1 MKSLG
6 RETESRPFAGVRPAE
21 GGPPVGEAEPR
32 PLAPAS
38 WDWSR
43 VRRVL
48 VVRLRSIGDTVLATP
63 SLHAL
68 RRFLPDARID
78 VLLEDWVAPLLEG
91 SDDVDRVL
99 TVRRKSQSARLRV
112 ARQLRAEGYDVAYN
126 LHGGSTAALLVRASG
141 ARHRVGYADYAYA
154 ALHNHHAPSSAEL
167 WGREKTHSAEQQ
179 LALVGWTGVP
189 VTDRPAS
196 RLAVT
201 SAAAHVVERRLDAE
215 AGLSPGRPFALI
227 HPAAAFETKTWA
239 AANFARVVEH
249 LATRGLSTV
258 AVAAHGEERVLDEV
272 RAHCGVPLG
281 GFTDLSLPELTA
293 LAARARIFVGN
304 DSGVAHVAAAVEA
317 PQVVVFGSSNVAH
330 WRPWTAAPA
339 EVVREE
345 MHCAPCPGYTCAEFG
360 APECIRRVPPERV
373 VAAVERV
380 LKAVEKREVRSQ
392 ASEATRRSQPLSSDS

>member
-1 MKSLG
+1 MKSLE
-6 RETESRPFAGVRPAE
+6 RRTEPRPFAHAAAAPFV
-21 GGPPVGEAEPR
+21 GGGAEPR
-32 PLAPAS
+32 PLAPAR

-43 VRRVL
+43 VRSVL

-68 RRFLPDARID
+68 RRFLPEARID

-91 SDDVDRVL
+91 SSDVDRVL
-99 TVRRKSQSARLRV
+99 TVRRKSQSSRLRV
-112 ARQLRAEGYDVAYN
+112 ARRLRAEGYDVAYN

-154 ALHNHHAPSSAEL
+154 ALHNQQAPPSAEL
-167 WGREKTHSAEQQ
+167 WGLEKTHSAEQQ
-179 LALVGWTGVP
+179 LALLGWTGVP

-196 RLAVT
+196 RLNVT
-201 SAAAHVVERRLDAE
+201 HEAASAVERRLEDE
-215 AGLSPGRPFALI
+215 AGLSPGQPFALI
-227 HPAAAFETKTWA
+227 HPAAAFDTKTWA

-249 LATRGLSTV
+249 LAARGLAAV
-258 AVAAHGEERVLDEV
+258 AVAAPGEGSVIEEV
-272 RAHCGVPLG
+272 RAHSGAPLA

-293 LAARARIFVGN
+293 LAARATLFVGN
-304 DSGVAHVAAAVEA
+304 DSGVAHIAAAVRV

-345 MHCAPCPGYTCAEFG
+345 MPCAPCPGYTCAEFG

-380 LKAVEKREVRSQ
+380 LAAAART
-392 ASEATRRSQPLSSDS
+392 A